1 MLHAHEQKKLGDRA
15 VKAQISGP
23 GDHNCGQMSKIK
35 KIERKVA
42 AGIDG
47 IETRRPRGSFLA
59 KARGRDGPEVGSK
72 KLSQA
77 RESETKATGK
87 ACFQRLES
95 HFASPLK

>member
-1 MLHAHEQKKLGDRA
+1 MNIKSLETVQSKPRFRGRA
-15 VKAQISGP
+15 IIIVVKCP
-23 GDHNCGQMSKIK
+23 RLK

-59 KARGRDGPEVGSK
+59 KTRGRDSPEVGSK
-72 KLSQA
+72 KSFQA